1 MDEEDSYD
9 MRAVDVSERNER
21 RGKSPCLAM
30 TEMSL

>member
-1 MDEEDSYD
+1 